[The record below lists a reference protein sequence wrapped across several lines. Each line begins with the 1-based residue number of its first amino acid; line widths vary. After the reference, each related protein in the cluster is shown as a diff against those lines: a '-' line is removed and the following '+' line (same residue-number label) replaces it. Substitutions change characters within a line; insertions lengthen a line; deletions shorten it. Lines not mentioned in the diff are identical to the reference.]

1 MTYKKTPSIKYLK
14 DKEFKK
20 REKEGLKNRLQFI
33 FGNMTKEQHEIWE
46 KALKESINTKT
57 K

>member
-20 REKEGLKNRLQFI
+20 REKEGLKKRSQFI
-33 FGNMTKEQHEIWE
+33 FGNMTKEQYEIFK
-46 KALKESINTKT
+46 KALKKSNV
-57 K
+57 